1 MLTEFLNNFQKAF
14 AGPEP
19 YIANIKLM
27 QMYFIDK
34 VLQLSKDKRDEFL
47 TDLLF
52 VSQKKGDKV
61 FDFGPFG
68 KLY

>member
-1 MLTEFLNNFQKAF
+1 
-14 AGPEP
+14 
-19 YIANIKLM
+19 M

-34 VLQLSKDKRDEFL
+34 VLQLKTDKRDEFL

-52 VSQKKGDKV
+52 VSQKKGRKV